1 MDKLTVVGAHCQN
14 TFALA
19 IRSAIRPSE
28 HTRKPVVY
36 YTPNIESALQP
47 QAGSTVAI
55 GLEFI
60 DIVIPIAKIRD
71 RYPGGWEQCLLDYA
85 ALLGRRIW
93 YDRHLFRDGAMSP
106 PEAQALVEG
115 WAVLGF
121 QLVGVGPD
129 GELYWRDLCVVDWA
143 IGGATL
149 PCEWIS
155 LDLSTRTA
163 HLAGAEP
170 GPLAWRGQ
178 PRPCVVR

>member
-1 MDKLTVVGAHCQN
+1 V
-14 TFALA
+14 
-19 IRSAIRPSE
+19 RSAIRRIE
-28 HTRKPVVY
+28 HTRRPVVY
-36 YTPNIESALQP
+36 YTSNIASARQP
-47 QAGSTVAI
+47 QVVSTVAI

-60 DIVIPIAKIRD
+60 DVVIPIAKIRE
-71 RYPGGWEQCLLDYA
+71 RYPGGWGQCMLDYA

-121 QLVGVGPD
+121 EPMEQRPEG
-129 GELYWRDLCVVDWA
+129 LYWKDLCVVDWVQ
-143 IGGATL
+143 GGATL
-149 PCEWIS
+149 PCDWLS

-163 HLAGAEP
+163 HLVGEEP

-178 PRPCVVR
+178 PSPRGAH